1 MKLHLITIG
10 KPKLQYAKLG
20 WDEYLG
26 RLQRLH
32 DVRVSQLSDKYAGD
46 TTKIL
51 DTAGNAYKVALVIGA
66 KDSSSQGLA
75 AFLRKRELE
84 SREVAW
90 IIGGPDGLPSE
101 VIANCDLQYGFSR
114 LTFPHD
120 LAMVVLAETLYRAS
134 TINAGTPYHH

>member
-10 KPKLQYAKLG
+10 KPKLPYAKLG
-20 WDEYLG
+20 WDDYLT

-32 DVRVSQLSDKYAGD
+32 DVRVTQLSDKYAGD
-46 TTKIL
+46 GTKIL
-51 DTAGNAYKVALVIGA
+51 ETAGNAYKVALVIGA
-66 KDSSSQGLA
+66 KDTTSEELA
-75 AFLRKRELE
+75 NFLRTKELE

-90 IIGGPDGLPSE
+90 MIGGPDGLPAE
-101 VIANCDLQYGFSR
+101 VIAAADLQFGFSR

-120 LAMVVLAETLYRAS
+120 LAMVILAETLYRAS

>member
-1 MKLHLITIG
+1 MKLHIITIG

-20 WDEYLG
+20 WEEYLS

-32 DVRVSQLSDKYAGD
+32 DVRVSHLADKYATD
-46 TTKIL
+46 AVKIL
-51 DTAGNAYKVALVIGA
+51 ETAGSAYKVALVIGA
-66 KDSSSQGLA
+66 KGTSSEELA
-75 AFLRKRELE
+75 DFLKRKELE

-90 IIGGPDGLPSE
+90 IVGGPNGLPAE
-101 VIANCDLQYGFSR
+101 IIENCNLQFGFSR

-120 LAMVVLAETLYRAS
+120 LAMVMLAETLYRAS